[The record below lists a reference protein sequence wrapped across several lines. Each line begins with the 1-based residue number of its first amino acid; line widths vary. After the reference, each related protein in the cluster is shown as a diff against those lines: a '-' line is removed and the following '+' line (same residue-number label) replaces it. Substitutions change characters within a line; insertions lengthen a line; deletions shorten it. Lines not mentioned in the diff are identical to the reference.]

1 MWDSK
6 KVLNLPMVSIESG
19 YIFTFVLTSGFMA
32 KIRDHDKML
41 TALILPKNFPTNR
54 YDITEVEIR
63 RNTGENSDLYE
74 ELAVIKLK
82 EKNIPPEWRKTED
95 LESLWFADPKY
106 VRDLPLRDRY
116 YSLELTKRRWKVK
129 ATWKTVT
136 SELSIISEGTRSTV
150 DAISFFKEG
159 AW

>member
-1 MWDSK
+1 MQAYRKQLWDSK

-82 EKNIPPEWRKTED
+82 EKNIPPE
-95 LESLWFADPKY
+95 
-106 VRDLPLRDRY
+106 
-116 YSLELTKRRWKVK
+116 
-129 ATWKTVT
+129 
-136 SELSIISEGTRSTV
+136 
-150 DAISFFKEG
+150 
-159 AW
+159 